1 MRKRPKF
8 LEPDEKSSKGNCPAA
23 FFEFPFSF
31 SNILIFFSSLTDA
44 LDKSKKKY
52 ESRIKHLEQQV
63 LQSLIKGSE
72 DDDITARPLLTL
84 ASDSESNK
92 SDD

>member
-1 MRKRPKF
+1 MIVLF
-8 LEPDEKSSKGNCPAA
+8 ISSC
-23 FFEFPFSF
+23 
-31 SNILIFFSSLTDA
+31 SSLTDA

-63 LQSLIKGSE
+63 LQTLIKGSE
-72 DDDITARPLLTL
+72 DEITARPLLTTL